1 MAAST
6 VASHRSGLPGDRVDG
21 PGGVKGKRQP
31 IRERREGGRE
41 ESTAATAIILGQGRE
56 SEKARY
62 SGYNF
67 KWTKLIRELHRATCK
82 LNSAKN

>member
-21 PGGVKGKRQP
+21 PGEVKGKRQP
-31 IRERREGGRE
+31 ISERGGTGRE
-41 ESTAATAIILGQGRE
+41 HGGHGNHIGARHSE